1 MRAHILVVEDDATAR
16 VLLSDLL
23 RFAGYRVTEM
33 PDGQSALDALERD
46 RFDVVLTDIIM
57 GDVDGLEV
65 LHTARIQPYRPAVIL
80 LTGHGTLNTC
90 MAALR
95 AGATDY
101 LLKPCPDDALLAC
114 VERALQRYRDEQRLI
129 EAADLIK
136 NLYRPAEEPS
146 AASPRR
152 GNPGARVPTEQVLR
166 VGALVCGASRQ
177 EVTLHSDPVHVTPIE
192 YAILRCLAETPGT
205 VRTFREIVQYTHAL
219 DMDDA
224 EAQTLLKVHISNL
237 RKKLSSAHFVN
248 HRGIGYMLIDPESTR

>member
-1 MRAHILVVEDDATAR
+1 MKAHILVVEDDATAR

-23 RFAGYRVTEM
+23 RYAGYRVTEM

-101 LLKPCPDDALLAC
+101 LLKPCPDEALLAC
-114 VERALQRYRDEQRLI
+114 IERALQRYRDEQRLI

-136 NLYRPAEEPS
+136 NLYRPGDEQRDDAPRKSS
-146 AASPRR
+146 ASTRMPAD
-152 GNPGARVPTEQVLR
+152 QVLR
-166 VGALVCGASRQ
+166 VGALVCGTSRQ
-177 EVTLHSDPVHVTPIE
+177 AVTLHGQPVHVTPIE

-205 VRTFREIVQYTHAL
+205 VRTFREIVQHTHAL

-237 RKKLSSAHFVN
+237 RKKLSPPHLVN
-248 HRGIGYMLIDPESTR
+248 HRGIGYMLIDPEATR

>member
-1 MRAHILVVEDDATAR
+1 MKAHILVVEDDATAR

-23 RFAGYRVTEM
+23 RYAGYRVTEM

-46 RFDVVLTDIIM
+46 NFDMVLTDIIM

-101 LLKPCPDDALLAC
+101 LLKPCPDEALLAC
-114 VERALQRYRDEQRLI
+114 IERALQRYRDEQQLI
-129 EAADLIK
+129 EAADLIR
-136 NLYRPAEEPS
+136 NLYRPAEEPHT
-146 AASPRR
+146 AASRKSTST
-152 GNPGARVPTEQVLR
+152 RVASEQVLR
-166 VGALVCGASRQ
+166 VGALICGASRQ
-177 EVTLHSDPVHVTPIE
+177 EVTLQGQPVHVTPIE

-205 VRTFREIVQYTHAL
+205 VRTFREIVQHTHAL
-219 DMDDA
+219 DIDDA

-237 RKKLSSAHFVN
+237 RKKLSPAHFVN
-248 HRGIGYMLIDPESTR
+248 HRGIGYMLIDPEATR